1 MPRGST
7 GPVLVVIYW
16 RDIPAQVN
24 AQLGRERHQVLL
36 SSKFQRAVDRAKRKA
51 GIYTAHEDIAQWRRE
66 SQPCGGD
73 LATAAEALAS
83 QIEVGYTRERL
94 GLLAFAGG
102 WEAEI
107 GSDRVHA
114 AELAALEELDE
125 VETADASDQDALSTA
140 DGSDQVRTEPS

>member
-1 MPRGST
+1 M
-7 GPVLVVIYW
+7 IYW

-107 GSDRVHA
+107 GPDRVPA
-114 AELAALEELDE
+114 GELAALEELDE
-125 VETADASDQDALSTA
+125 EETEDASDQDALSTS
-140 DGSDQVRTEPS
+140 DGSDK